1 MCWQYPGPPVPPNSL
16 IPAMKL
22 LRSSLAAAVFGAA
35 LTASSF
41 AAEPAG
47 YVDFGKFNAAAGR
60 EFVEVNL
67 QSGLLK
73 FAAKVAAAEEPEA
86 AELLR
91 SISHVRVNV
100 IGLDDTNR
108 GATVERIEKIR
119 ADLEKQGWEK
129 IVTVREGDDKG
140 GDDVAVYMKAKGEE
154 AIEGLVV
161 TVIER
166 RGEAVLVNIVGDIR
180 ADQLAK
186 LGEHL
191 DVKPLRKLKMK
202 RKAGE
207 TT

>member
-1 MCWQYPGPPVPPNSL
+1 
-16 IPAMKL
+16 MKL
-22 LRSSLAAAVFGAA
+22 LRTSFAAAVFGAA

-47 YVDFGKFNAAAGR
+47 YVDFGRFTAASGR

-73 FAAKVAAAEEPEA
+73 FAAKIAATEEPEA

-91 SISHVRVNV
+91 NISHVRVNV

-129 IVTVREGDDKG
+129 IVTVREGEDKG
-140 GDDVAVYMKAKGEE
+140 GDDVAIYMKSSGEE
-154 AIEGLVV
+154 AIEGVVV

-166 RGEAVLVNIVGDIR
+166 GGEAVLVNIVGNIR
-180 ADQLAK
+180 AEQLAK
-186 LGEHL
+186 LGEQL
-191 DVKPLRKLKMK
+191 DVRPLRKLKLK
-202 RKAGE
+202 RKGDEAA
-207 TT
+207 